1 MLVILSR
8 GTLQNILI
16 LTMKTLL
23 ATTTGNAG
31 PEMRAW
37 DLWSMMLI
45 LGVQCSGTSRTAC
58 QDLSPHS
65 TGMKALC
72 LCTARTTQIFFL
84 TCVVLNVASCPSVA
98 QHLRSS
104 RTEMGSGICKMRCAL
119 SCFIKCIFMLKDPI
133 YNSTQLQVVGLFL
146 SLSSSSLSLIML
158 CFSKWDVENK
168 FYTMGKVKT
177 RTLCMPMQISK
188 WGISTDSFINT
199 LDYFDRKPALKP

>member
-8 GTLQNILI
+8 GTLQSILI

-72 LCTARTTQIFFL
+72 LCTARTTQIFSL

-98 QHLRSS
+98 QHLRNS

-119 SCFIKCIFMLKDPI
+119 SCFIKCTCIFMLKDPI
-133 YNSTQLQVVGLFL
+133 YNSTQLHCGVIFIVIIIIIIINYVMFL
-146 SLSSSSLSLIML
+146 QMR
-158 CFSKWDVENK
+158 C
-168 FYTMGKVKT
+168 
-177 RTLCMPMQISK
+177 
-188 WGISTDSFINT
+188 
-199 LDYFDRKPALKP
+199 RK